1 MPQDA
6 CKLVNVLNCSCTAN
20 PRHHRH
26 EADLHKSEFY
36 QLENWPINIF
46 NMRISHK
53 LNRTGETPRSPG
65 PHYRIAPVKWHVMI
79 YLSPFPHILSL
90 CATIFTFLSLSVCL
104 RRSASPNLGP
114 RVGLRVGL
122 GHLQASTWAK
132 VIERQLM
139 SVAEAATPTATATA
153 TATEAAAVYVEM
165 SRALEP

>member
-1 MPQDA
+1 M
-6 CKLVNVLNCSCTAN
+6 LNCSCTAN

-53 LNRTGETPRSPG
+53 LNRTGETPRSPC

-104 RRSASPNLGP
+104 SASQCKSQSRPQSRSQSRTRPPASEHLGE
-114 RVGLRVGL
+114 
-122 GHLQASTWAK
+122 GHRETIDVSCGGCDANCDCNSDCD
-132 VIERQLM
+132 
-139 SVAEAATPTATATA
+139 
-153 TATEAAAVYVEM
+153 
-165 SRALEP
+165 

>member
-1 MPQDA
+1 MA
-6 CKLVNVLNCSCTAN
+6 C
-20 PRHHRH
+20 H
-26 EADLHKSEFY
+26 DLP
-36 QLENWPINIF
+36 LPI
-46 NMRISHK
+46 
-53 LNRTGETPRSPG
+53 P
-65 PHYRIAPVKWHVMI
+65 PHP
-79 YLSPFPHILSL
+79 LSL